1 MTRYVTNGAGVSA
14 PSENLGFYFSGM
26 RGKDWGPIYVD
37 DESANVTSD
46 RMIKV
51 DMSTMRENKWS
62 NLSLPAYVPARAN
75 AELVWIPVAEAGVL
89 VAIGGVINP
98 ATIFASEGLTSAQ
111 QNASRRVSPGFMET
125 VSVYDV
131 SGDKW

>member
-1 MTRYVTNGAGVSA
+1 
-14 PSENLGFYFSGM
+14 M
-26 RGKDWGPIYVD
+26 RGKDWGPIYAD
-37 DESANVTSD
+37 DGSANVTSD

-51 DMSTMRENKWS
+51 DMSSMRENKWS

-75 AELVWIPVAEAGVL
+75 AELVWIPVAQAGAL

-98 ATIFASEGLTSAQ
+98 ATIFSSDGLTIAQ
-111 QNASRRVSPGFMET
+111 QNASRRTSPGFMET

-131 SGDKW
+131 SGGRW